1 MYRQLHK
8 RPAEVIDLD
17 PDEDGDGEQ
26 QQQIEAVA
34 DGGGGG
40 RERALPFAPRG
51 TPAPVIVRGLAVS
64 AEAGDLN
71 LEWFAVARIIA
82 EGTADESVPP
92 EYWCARRLLRHPRW
106 GAIRL
111 IPGKGFVEDGDPC
124 DDRGEDSMRYHGLT
138 SQLERI
144 FHPTPLKIGTGGGSS
159 GGTRRGCAVD
169 TQLEALINTGRRP
182 EGPLQPYALKTM
194 RELRAQR
201 LQPFAAQVNV
211 GSWPRRLATALDILC
226 VDLAAPVERNIV
238 NVQLK
243 TGFDRN
249 YDASNCGIRMRSP
262 LLPECSAVTTL
273 LDTYA
278 NRHLLQITAEHML
291 AQEHFGNAL
300 HDTVLL
306 VISGD
311 RHLVQRVPRGGQFVA
326 GVSAN
331 LSIRRIYLTD
341 LDLSIDAARRA
352 AAARAVSAAAAAA
365 ATRGRRRGLAASINI
380 PA

>member
-138 SQLERI
+138 S
-144 FHPTPLKIGTGGGSS
+144 
-159 GGTRRGCAVD
+159 
-169 TQLEALINTGRRP
+169 QLEALINTGRRP

>member
-1 MYRQLHK
+1 MYTRVNK
-8 RPAEVIDLD
+8 RPVEVIDLD
-17 PDEDGDGEQ
+17 PDDDDVEQ
-26 QQQIEAVA
+26 EKEAAAAA
-34 DGGGGG
+34 DKGSS
-40 RERALPFAPRG
+40 ERAFPFAPQG
-51 TPAPVIVRGLAVS
+51 TPEPVIIRGLAVS
-64 AEAGDLN
+64 AEVGDLN
-71 LEWFAVARIIA
+71 LEWFAVARVVI
-82 EGTADESVPP
+82 EGAADESLPP
-92 EYWCARRLLRHPRW
+92 EYACARRLLRHPRW

-111 IPGKGFVEDGDPC
+111 VPGRGFIEDMDTI
-124 DDRGEDSMRYHGLT
+124 DDYVKRYDGLT
-138 SQLERI
+138 SQLERM

-169 TQLEALINTGRRP
+169 AQLEALINKGRRP
-182 EGPLQPYALKTM
+182 DGPLEPYALKTM

-211 GSWPRRLATALDILC
+211 GSWRRDLATALDILC

-262 LLPECSAVTTL
+262 LKPDCLALTTL

-291 AQEHFGNAL
+291 AQEHFGNKL

-311 RHLVQRVPRGGQFVA
+311 RHLIQRVPRDGQFVA

-331 LSIRRIYLTD
+331 LTMARDSVSN
-341 LDLSIDAARRA
+341 LDLAIDAARRE
-352 AAARAVSAAAAAA
+352 AAARAVSAASAAAA
-365 ATRGRRRGLAASINI
+365 RKRRRGLAASINM
-380 PA
+380 PT